1 MRLCLRHPF
10 KIWSEIM
17 LKGIIFDMDGVLINS
32 EPVHYR
38 IWKEALLT
46 RGVELDYE
54 VYKPCIGS
62 TIEFLMNLLHDAYGI
77 DREDKALI
85 ATMKKIKKET
95 VEREGIPM
103 IEGVPDLLRRL
114 KSAGYKMAIAS
125 SSPLSYIQMVTK
137 RLKIDHYFD
146 KILSGENVKHPKPEP
161 DVFLAAAKALELDTS
176 ECLIIEDSTNGCR
189 AAKAAGIT
197 CMGYFNPDSG
207 KQDLS
212 QAAMVIEGYDEIDAK
227 FMEKVYCHNHHLPA
241 VVCET
246 KRLLVR
252 EMSEKDLP
260 EMLALN
266 EQNSTENSV
275 EGNEKTLEE
284 ELENFPNYRRYMYEL
299 CDMGY
304 WAVVEKQSGKIIGRA
319 GIEPKVWNQGRSV
332 VELGYLID
340 GAYQRQGYGY
350 EACSAIIS
358 EAEERG
364 AKYLYCRI
372 HSENKPSIG
381 LAKKLGFS
389 KTDYHVEQ
397 DAKEIE
403 VYRYVC
409 ENNSVLQERG

>member
-1 MRLCLRHPF
+1 
-10 KIWSEIM
+10 M

-46 RGVELDYE
+46 RGIELDYE

-62 TIEFLMNLLHDAYGI
+62 TLGFLMNLLHETYGI
-77 DREDKALI
+77 DREDKALVD
-85 ATMKKIKKET
+85 TMKKIKAET

-103 IEGVPDLLRRL
+103 IEGVPQLLERL
-114 KSAGYKMAIAS
+114 KNAGYKMAIAS

-137 RLKIDHYFD
+137 RLNIRHYFD
-146 KILSGENVKHPKPEP
+146 KILSGENVKHPKPAP
-161 DVFLAAAKALELDTS
+161 DVFLAAAEELELDVS
-176 ECLIIEDSTNGCR
+176 ECLVVEDSTNGCR
-189 AAKAAGIT
+189 AAKAANIT

-212 QAAMVIEGYDEIDAK
+212 QAAMIIEGYEEIDAR
-227 FMEKVYCHNHHLPA
+227 FVEKVYCHNHHLPA

-246 KRLLVR
+246 PRLLVR
-252 EMSEKDLP
+252 EMSEADLP
-260 EMLALN
+260 QMLALN
-266 EQNSTENSV
+266 EQNSTENAV
-275 EGNEKTLEE
+275 EGKEKTLEE
-284 ELENFPNYRRYMYEL
+284 EIENFPSYRRYMYEL

-304 WAVVEKQSGKIIGRA
+304 WAVIEKQSGKIIGRV
-319 GIEPKVWNQGRSV
+319 GIEPKIWNQGRSV

-340 GAYQRQGYGY
+340 EAYQRQGYGY
-350 EACSAIIS
+350 EVCHAILL
-358 EAEERG
+358 EAKERG

-372 HSENKPSIG
+372 HSENKSSIA
-381 LAKKLGFS
+381 LAKKLGFL
-389 KTDYHVEQ
+389 KIDYHVEQ

-409 ENNSVLQERG
+409 GNDRVLQERG